1 MDNLTTGTKKKSSIH
16 DQLLIMSGIVD
27 SLTEANVRII
37 IAEATVNRQ
46 PYILTSLHDLEQ
58 YDNLRRWAAENELD
72 IIVEE
77 LEKDEKTRLDYE
89 WWTEVNG
96 IRVTGYMT
104 ESEKEAWDHADL
116 GDEPG
121 AGGAAGTGGPGDRGA
136 DL

>member
-1 MDNLTTGTKKKSSIH
+1 MDNVITETTKKSSIH
-16 DQLLIMSGIVD
+16 DQLLIMSGVVD

-37 IAEATVNRQ
+37 IAEATVTRQ

-58 YDNLRRWAAENELD
+58 YDNLRRWASENELD

-96 IRVTGYMT
+96 IRITGYMT

-116 GDEPG
+116 GDK
-121 AGGAAGTGGPGDRGA
+121 
-136 DL
+136 